1 MGATPLLIAS
11 LAATAGTSLLSA
23 NMQLKAGKQSAREA
37 ELSAQTEELAATQRE
52 GDRKERLAKAM
63 ATANAQAGAAGIAA
77 FEGSPLTILQESI
90 RNEETATERDMFN
103 ARISALTTRQ
113 RGQSAKSMSRIGA
126 ASTLLQGASRTAQLI
141 PEA

>member
-1 MGATPLLIAS
+1 MGEAVGIAS
-11 LAATAGTSLLSA
+11 LVLSLGTSLASA
-23 NMQLKAGKQSAREA
+23 NQQARAGKQSLREA
-37 ELSAQTEELAATQRE
+37 ELTAQTEELAATQRE

-90 RNEETATERDMFN
+90 RNEETATERDRFN
-103 ARISALTTRQ
+103 ARISALTTRA
-113 RGQSAKSMSRIGA
+113 RGESARSTARVGA
-126 ASTLLQGASRTAQLI
+126 ATTLARGLSSTAQLI

>member
-1 MGATPLLIAS
+1 MGEAVAIIGLVAS
-11 LAATAGTSLLSA
+11 VGTSLISA
-23 NMQLKAGKQSAREA
+23 NQQARAGKQSLREA

-90 RNEETATERDMFN
+90 SNEETATERDRFN
-103 ARISALTTRQ
+103 SRISALTTRQ
-113 RGQSAKSMSRIGA
+113 RGQSAKTISRIGA
-126 ASTLLQGASRTAQLI
+126 ASTLLQGASNTAQLI